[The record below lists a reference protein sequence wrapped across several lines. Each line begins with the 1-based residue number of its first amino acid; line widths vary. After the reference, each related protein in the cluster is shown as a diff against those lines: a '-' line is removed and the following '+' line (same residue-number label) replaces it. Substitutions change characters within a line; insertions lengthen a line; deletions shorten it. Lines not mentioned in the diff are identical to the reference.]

1 MQPSRPATAP
11 AGHGQKLAAEHLSL
25 PGIRVTD
32 RWFVVGQRRFD
43 VTELQN
49 LRTVRGPLH
58 PMVLRAGAGA
68 MIGVALIGLFF
79 QQMQPW
85 GAAGATAAAL
95 AVGTIAVI
103 INWRSPR
110 SYEMWAEY
118 RGLTIQLYY
127 SDSERRYQAVCRA
140 LIRARERAWL
150 QSAPAAYRNAAAA
163 SAAATQAWYTQ
174 VA

>member
-1 MQPSRPATAP
+1 MQPFRPATAP
-11 AGHGQKLAAEHLSL
+11 TGHGHTPAAEHLNL

-32 RWFVVGQRRFD
+32 KWFVVGQRRFD

-58 PMVLRAGAGA
+58 PMVLRAAVGALA
-68 MIGVALIGLFF
+68 GVALIGVFF
-79 QQMQPW
+79 QQLQPMGVT
-85 GAAGATAAAL
+85 GAITAVVLL
-95 AVGTIAVI
+95 AVIAQA
-103 INWRSPR
+103 INWRNPR

-150 QSAPAAYRNAAAA
+150 QAAPEAYKTAAAA
-163 SAAATQAWYTQ
+163 SAAANQVWYSQA
-174 VA
+174 A

>member
-11 AGHGQKLAAEHLSL
+11 TGHGQTLAAEHLSL

-32 RWFVVGQRRFD
+32 KWFVVGQRRFD

-49 LRTVRGPLH
+49 LRTVRGPHH
-58 PMVLRAGAGA
+58 PMVLRTGICA

-79 QQMQPW
+79 QQLPAL
-85 GAAGATAAAL
+85 GTAGAVAAVL
-95 AVGTIAVI
+95 LLGAVAQV
-103 INWRSPR
+103 INWRNPR

-150 QSAPAAYRNAAAA
+150 QAAPASFTVAADA
-163 SAAATQAWYTQ
+163 SAAATQAWYSQ
-174 VA
+174 AA

>member
-1 MQPSRPATAP
+1 MQPSRSEGST
-11 AGHGQKLAAEHLSL
+11 GHGQTLAAEHLSL

-32 RWFVVGQRRFD
+32 KWFVVGQRRFD

-49 LRTVRGPLH
+49 LRTVRGPHH
-58 PMVLRAGAGA
+58 PMVLRAGVGA

-79 QQMQPW
+79 QQLQPMGVT
-85 GAAGATAAAL
+85 GAAVGAAL
-95 AVGTIAVI
+95 LGAIALV
-103 INWRSPR
+103 INWRNPR

-150 QSAPAAYRNAAAA
+150 QAVPESYRTAAAA
-163 SAAATQAWYTQ
+163 SAAATQTWFTQ
-174 VA
+174 AA

>member
-1 MQPSRPATAP
+1 MQPSRPEAST
-11 AGHGQKLAAEHLSL
+11 GHGPALAAEHLSL

-32 RWFVVGQRRFD
+32 VWFVVGQRRFD

-49 LRTVRGPLH
+49 LRTVRGRHH
-58 PMVLRAGAGA
+58 PMVLRTGVGAL
-68 MIGVALIGLFF
+68 IGVALIGLFF
-79 QQMQPW
+79 QQLQPLGVT
-85 GAAGATAAAL
+85 GAIAGVVLLGAIAL
-95 AVGTIAVI
+95 VI
-103 INWRSPR
+103 DWRNPR

-150 QSAPAAYRNAAAA
+150 QAAPASYKSAAAA

>member
-1 MQPSRPATAP
+1 MQPSRSEGPT
-11 AGHGQKLAAEHLSL
+11 GQGQTLAAEHLSL

-32 RWFVVGQRRFD
+32 KWFVVGQRRFD

-49 LRTVRGPLH
+49 LRTVRGPHH
-58 PMVLRAGAGA
+58 PMVLRTGIGALAG
-68 MIGVALIGLFF
+68 VTLVGLFF
-79 QQMQPW
+79 QQLQPMGVT
-85 GAAGATAAAL
+85 GAVAGAVLLGVIAL
-95 AVGTIAVI
+95 A
-103 INWRSPR
+103 INWRNPR

-150 QSAPAAYRNAAAA
+150 QAAPESYRTAAAQAAAA
-163 SAAATQAWYTQ
+163 NQVWYTK
-174 VA
+174 AA

>member
-1 MQPSRPATAP
+1 MQPSPPAPATT
-11 AGHGQKLAAEHLSL
+11 GHGQTLAAEHLNL

-32 RWFVVGQRRFD
+32 KWFVVGQRRFD

-58 PMVLRAGAGA
+58 ALVVRAGVGA
-68 MIGVALIGLFF
+68 LIGVALIGLFV
-79 QQMQPW
+79 QQLQPL
-85 GAAGATAAAL
+85 GVAGAITGVVL
-95 AVGTIAVI
+95 LGLIAQV
-103 INWRSPR
+103 INWRNPR

-150 QSAPAAYRNAAAA
+150 QAAPASYKTAAAA